1 MYISRFKYIYQDL
14 NIYVKIQIHISIFKY
29 IYISRFK
36 NIYQDLNIYIK
47 IQYIYIKT
55 RSHPDARRLDKV
67 QSHAIY
73 CTADQCKK
81 GRAQLALYVNMA
93 GRQTTELNNTAEFNE
108 STITAIVRRVY
119 SSLNEVQPASEARA
133 TPNLGVRTNT
143 SNSVEEEMSQRFS
156 LPRGSPRGQGR
167 SLTSLGNRPILDN
180 STRYNPQVN
189 YGNSRLAKEKDKA
202 KLLKRRKQF

>member
-1 MYISRFKYIYQDL
+1 
-14 NIYVKIQIHISIFKY
+14 
-29 IYISRFK
+29 
-36 NIYQDLNIYIK
+36 
-47 IQYIYIKT
+47 
-55 RSHPDARRLDKV
+55 
-67 QSHAIY
+67 
-73 CTADQCKK
+73 
-81 GRAQLALYVNMA
+81 MA
-93 GRQTTELNNTAEFNE
+93 GRQSTELDNTAEFNE

-189 YGNSRLAKEKDKA
+189 YGNSRLAKGKRKGKASKA
-202 KLLKRRKQF
+202 KETVVNKKELCISQFQMCPCPPRATLGTLTHEKVPGVGLLSMS